1 MAPLIWLQSWPL
13 LTMLQSFWMAE
24 TLKYFFLL
32 FSDPSTISLDDYVFN
47 TEAHP
52 FKLPKAKA

>member
-1 MAPLIWLQSWPL
+1 MLTACKHLVVLIV
-13 LTMLQSFWMAE
+13 LQSFWMAE

-32 FSDPSTISLDDYVFN
+32 FSKPSTISLDDYVFN

-52 FKLPKAKA
+52 FKIPKPEQ